1 MAMEMTVKDWLNSL
15 NREQLE
21 RVCSLQSSLFFYDFV
36 NRTDMDDTSAN
47 HFGSE
52 CLAAGVPVRYTTSV
66 GLLHNL
72 AWEIKEYTKKLE
84 ASQKRG

>member
-1 MAMEMTVKDWLNSL
+1 MAMEVTAKHWLDSL
-15 NREQLE
+15 SREQLE

-52 CLAAGVPVRYTTSV
+52 CIAAGVPTEYTKSV
-66 GLLHNL
+66 GALHNL
-72 AWEIKEYTKKLE
+72 AWEIKDYTKKLE
-84 ASQKRG
+84 ASQRRG